1 MSGFESPA
9 YRKSH
14 FYAKSQR
21 VMSKRKPAPPR
32 SVPIWN
38 IYRLNSSSP
47 AAFVGVVQAA
57 DAKSA
62 VKTGIELYAV
72 PLRRQQRLFAVHAA

>member
-1 MSGFESPA
+1 
-9 YRKSH
+9 
-14 FYAKSQR
+14 
-21 VMSKRKPAPPR
+21 MSKRKPAPPR

-47 AAFVGVVQAA
+47 AFVGVVLAA

-62 VKTGIELYAV
+62 VKTAIELYAV